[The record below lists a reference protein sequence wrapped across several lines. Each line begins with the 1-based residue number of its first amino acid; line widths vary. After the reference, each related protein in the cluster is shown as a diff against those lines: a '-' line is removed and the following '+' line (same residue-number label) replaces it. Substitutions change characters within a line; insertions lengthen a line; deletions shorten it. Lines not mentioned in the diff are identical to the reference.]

1 MEKALMCPCILDIN
15 EELHG
20 KTVHYFS
27 KLFHLKLATHRLLQ
41 YSRQSSTVYIHFQAC
56 QSCRRLFADGETK
69 HHCRA
74 CGGGVCDAC
83 STNKKPVPER
93 GWGQAPVRVCDSCFG
108 KSSTV
113 ETQPQMAC
121 DLRYGLL
128 FKWREIER
136 SNFQLSRKKSR
147 FSTTCWSDLVK
158 KKPTVDFQCSF

>member
-1 MEKALMCPCILDIN
+1 MTKALMSPHIVDLFYHVNVEFQGKIVHSASVSLRRELLILR
-15 EELHG
+15 LQQ
-20 KTVHYFS
+20 
-27 KLFHLKLATHRLLQ
+27 HLLK
-41 YSRQSSTVYIHFQAC
+41 SSIFYTRFQAC

-113 ETQPQMAC
+113 ETQPQLAC
-121 DLRYGLL
+121 DLRYCLL
-128 FKWREIER
+128 FKE
-136 SNFQLSRKKSR
+136 LSSPKNRLLHAGL
-147 FSTTCWSDLVK
+147 FS
-158 KKPTVDFQCSF
+158 